1 MNILIIEDDLE
12 AAQLLLRVLRAQGYQ
27 AEHEAEG
34 RAGLN
39 RALQQPWDL
48 IVADRMLP
56 GMDGL
61 SIIKTLREQGRGM
74 PILVLSALAEVDD
87 RVRGLRAGGDD
98 YLTKPYAQA
107 ELLARVEVLLR
118 RGQSLQDKLRLSYD
132 DVVLDLMERTAQRG
146 GRELQLT
153 TREFE
158 LLAFLVKH
166 AGQVVTRK
174 MLLEQVWDLH
184 FDPQTNVIDV
194 HMSRLRQAV
203 DRGFNKPLIHT
214 IRGAGYLFGAEP
226 DEL

>member
-27 AEHEAEG
+27 AEHVADG
-34 RAGLN
+34 RAGLQ
-39 RALQQPWDL
+39 RALQQSWDL
-48 IVADRMLP
+48 LIADRMLP

-61 SIIKTLREQGRGM
+61 SVIKRLREQGRGM

-118 RGQSLQDKLRLSYD
+118 RSQSLQDKLRLSYD
-132 DVVLDLMERTAQRG
+132 DLELDLMERTAKRG

-153 TREFE
+153 AREFE

-203 DRGFNKPLIHT
+203 DRGFNQPLIHT
-214 IRGAGYLFGAEP
+214 IRGAGYLFGVEP
-226 DEL
+226 DAL